1 MEIFLAPKVAAKRAP
16 TFQINVAV
24 TNFAPERI
32 VSDKR
37 GSAAD
42 KCIRIETYT
51 WHSRQLRNRGRKS
64 SPQMTS
70 NKKKNGEGEGCHHVW
85 VAAMLV
91 LQWRSCDC
99 SRQAGKLRV
108 RTEHLEVC
116 RHFRAG
122 ISINVHHLCQYASY
136 RRSACITG
144 VPGRSGEGT
153 AGRRRGML
161 RIAELNTWRSARKH
175 ADPEP
180 SRGEA
185 ATVRGREI
193 AACAAAGLRGERSY
207 CKRRTVAPVLGRLRI
222 AVRTEYLE
230 VCRHSQPV
238 SCLVFRAKKTQLLG
252 QMPA

>member
-1 MEIFLAPKVAAKRAP
+1 
-16 TFQINVAV
+16 
-24 TNFAPERI
+24 
-32 VSDKR
+32 
-37 GSAAD
+37 
-42 KCIRIETYT
+42 
-51 WHSRQLRNRGRKS
+51 
-64 SPQMTS
+64 
-70 NKKKNGEGEGCHHVW
+70 
-85 VAAMLV
+85 MLV

-122 ISINVHHLCQYASY
+122 ISINVHHLCQYAFY

-180 SRGEA
+180 SRGGV
-185 ATVRGREI
+185 ATVRGRVI
-193 AACAAAGLRGERSY
+193 AACASAGMRGERSY
-207 CKRRTVAPVLGRLRI
+207 CKRRIVAPVLGRLRI
-222 AVRTEYLE
+222 AVRTEHLE